1 MHNDGVSWCWVAPQ
15 PGGGDHS
22 PAQPR
27 LPRHS
32 ERAVQ
37 QVQPAVSQLPGGGGG
52 AGAGQVS
59 EPSSNLPSK
68 RLCMLAE
75 FFLDIH
81 SFKANSL
88 SHIFII
94 FLRALTKECLSLIS
108 VIIGWRL
115 CLQKYSLKRR

>member
-1 MHNDGVSWCWVAPQ
+1 MHNDGVSWGWVAPQ

-27 LPRHS
+27 LPRQS

-37 QVQPAVSQLPGGGGG
+37 QVQPAVSQLSGGGG
-52 AGAGQVS
+52 GAGQVS

-68 RLCMLAE
+68 PLCMLAE

-94 FLRALTKECLSLIS
+94 FLRALTKSVCRLSL
-108 VIIGWRL
+108 
-115 CLQKYSLKRR
+115 